1 MALTILQQ
9 PNLYD
14 GYFNVS
20 NTNLIYTIS
29 SSNVPQFQ
37 YRYIA
42 DLYLSGSA
50 TKLARFKYP
59 QNSSNTANIDLGRP
73 IGDYLGTNYSWKADI
88 VDISSETSNVFT
100 VKFGEEYGTSYTS
113 PVTEFANEVTA
124 SIQVLNGNI
133 QYPALGEYSKTT
145 NVRTDAVS
153 SINFNANAYTL
164 NNSSIG
170 ADGAARFGDQ
180 TLSNNPNMLTQPSTA
195 KRMVPQTFSLS
206 YQAYPKELYDNASL
220 KGFYVAQGIGN
231 DDYATETY
239 IDTTPF
245 NNTGVTVYFSLFDD
259 NNTLIWESNTCSEGN
274 VVAKYN
280 PVVDNLGDEPPGTL
294 AVGVG
299 LPNLAACLNNTD
311 LTGSLGTGP
320 LSASISSSAQWN
332 WYQIGVYADNYRST
346 WSAHWY
352 YNEDKGPDNLLSF
365 TSGTGSISP
374 NGAFTEFALPIRP
387 GMWANK
393 YYPTYCNNEKTRF
406 AFINSFGVW
415 DYYNVYMPTRR
426 VTNVDRKTYTQPY
439 LNYDERI
446 TSYNVSNRGNTQ
458 YYTEYTD
465 QFEITTDMLDSQ
477 ESQWLRE
484 MFESDDV
491 YIQSGSDFI
500 PIIINNTQE
509 QISNNKYRNKNF
521 RYTVR
526 YQFSNLREPR

>member
-1 MALTILQQ
+1 MAITILQQ

-20 NTNLIYTIS
+20 GTQLIYTVS
-29 SSNVPQFQ
+29 SSQVPQFQ
-37 YRYIA
+37 FRYIA
-42 DLYLSGSA
+42 DLYESGSS
-50 TKLARFKYP
+50 TRLARFKYP

-73 IGDYLGTNYSWKADI
+73 IGDYLSTNYSWKADI
-88 VDISSETSNVFT
+88 VDISSETSNVFE
-100 VKFGEEYGTSYTS
+100 VRFGEEYGTSYTS
-113 PVTEFANEVTA
+113 TVTEFTDLVTS

-133 QYPALGEYSKTT
+133 QYPALGEYDNTT
-145 NVRTDAVS
+145 NTRTDAVS
-153 SINFNANAYTL
+153 SINLNANAYTV
-164 NNSSIG
+164 NPSETSTPKFC
-170 ADGAARFGDQ
+170 DE
-180 TLSNNPNMLTQPSTA
+180 TLSNNPNMLTQPATT
-195 KRMVPQTFSLS
+195 KRMPEQTFSITDA
-206 YQAYPKELYDNASL
+206 AYPKELYDNSSL
-220 KGFYVAQGIGN
+220 KGFYVAQPIGN

-274 VVAKYN
+274 AVPKYN
-280 PVVDNLGDEPPGTL
+280 PVVDNLKLEPPGTL

-311 LTGSLGTGP
+311 LTGSLGAGP
-320 LSASISSSAQWN
+320 LSNHISSSAQWN
-332 WYQIGVYADNYRST
+332 WYQIGVYADNNRAT

-365 TSGTGSISP
+365 TSGTGSALP
-374 NGAFTEFALPIRP
+374 NSAFTEFALPIRP

-415 DYYNVYMPTRR
+415 DYYNVYMPTRK
-426 VTNVDRKTYTQPY
+426 VTNIDRKTYEQSSIN
-439 LNYDERI
+439 LNDRVA
-446 TSYNVSNRGNTQ
+446 TYNVSNRGELQ

-465 QFEITTDMLDSQ
+465 DFEITTDTIDSK

-484 MFESDDV
+484 MFESSEV
-491 YIQSGSDFI
+491 YIQSGSNFI
-500 PIIINNTQE
+500 PINILNNQETIINNDA
-509 QISNNKYRNKNF
+509 RNKTYQ
-521 RYTVR
+521 YTLR